1 MASQVLFGIKGIAW
15 HMYRSYCIASQLLHC
30 IKGVTWNRKVLYG
43 ITGGVALH
51 RNYWIPSQMVLHCI
65 AGIL

>member
-30 IKGVTWNRKVLYG
+30 IEGITWNRKVLYG
-43 ITGGVALH
+43 ITGGVGLH
-51 RNYWIPSQMVLHCI
+51 RN
-65 AGIL
+65 